1 MISPGLQRASRSA
14 ALGLLLLL
22 ASCSTAPVRSRA
34 PVSAGASEAMHRAW
48 EASRAP
54 GFESDEAALRGAIA
68 DALTASHL
76 EPTWAV
82 PRRFIDDW
90 VHRRALTL
98 PASYGT
104 HLRAARSGSAVDAYL
119 AGRLSG
125 DAADALL
132 DQARRL
138 DPILGWAWH
147 GEAWRA
153 YAAGRIHR
161 ATVVGARA
169 LRYAADP
176 IELAHFSWALSRY
189 LRADGRAEAARGVL
203 EAALLG
209 SDALTLR
216 PAERAMVGA
225 ELALAELE
233 SIEER
238 ARRRGAARALE
249 LVADPLLTRSERGAL
264 ALALSGLEDDVVPVE
279 SLELALFDAADES
292 LLEPRRASSSRGLLV
307 QGFGAGLDG
316 VEVARSF
323 ERWCASLPPWL
334 LDEEG
339 RPRRPA
345 LSRLARAVDAHASR
359 CDLESCVALSAALVE
374 AGWFAEARALT
385 GAVAREDHG
394 EKAAGRLR
402 DVRGRALRGV
412 ALMAEVGAL
421 LRRVD
426 AREAFLRA
434 GATGADGVTSD
445 EAGLVDS
452 LGELTAELARLAG
465 VDGRAEASPRIQY
478 GPLGEI
484 LHPGPVLSAEDE
496 ALGRGARGDMVGGIA
511 GAFLKLGRFALV
523 GQGVGQGGP
532 DATILRLVHVE
543 ERSGEH
549 LGRPFRGTVFWCDGA
564 DVPGRF
570 GRLGAAISGAALHEG
585 YYVDLSMVAADLG
598 RWEAVRERFAGDGE
612 AIARAL
618 AAAPAAAAGALRS
631 MTSPPLGAAD
641 RMRLAVMADRAQG
654 AEGSE
659 HHLEPMTLSE
669 LASVVAVHEEGHL
682 CDRGS
687 WYPLGVSQ
695 VLRLISFG
703 AAHGFD
709 GQEIARALE
718 VRAQLVALCEAED
731 VRLPWV
737 DLLDAAEGGG
747 AGVTPHG
754 QAYTRLLQSLMDRLE
769 AEVQSGGWRGVGLD
783 PDGRWVDQLHRLD
796 GEALRGLALREARS
810 RGLVLR

>member
-1 MISPGLQRASRSA
+1 
-14 ALGLLLLL
+14 
-22 ASCSTAPVRSRA
+22 
-34 PVSAGASEAMHRAW
+34 MHRAW
-48 EASRAP
+48 AASRAP
-54 GFESDEAALRGAIA
+54 GFDEDEAAIRAAIA
-68 DALTASHL
+68 DAVAASEL
-76 EPTWAV
+76 DPTWAV
-82 PRRFIDDW
+82 PGRFIDDW

-98 PASYGT
+98 PASYGA

-125 DAADALL
+125 DGADVLL

-153 YAAGRIHR
+153 FAAGRIHR
-161 ATVVGARA
+161 ATVVGSRA
-169 LRYAADP
+169 TGYASDP
-176 IELAHFSWALSRY
+176 LELAHFSWALSRY
-189 LRADGRAEAARGVL
+189 LRADGRAEAARRVL

-209 SDALTLR
+209 TDTLTLR

-233 SIEER
+233 SVEER

-249 LVADPLLTRSERGAL
+249 LVADSHLTRAERGAL
-264 ALALSGLEDDVVPVE
+264 ALALTGIGDDVVPVE

-292 LLEPRRASSSRGLLV
+292 LLEPRATRSNRGQLV

-316 VEVARSF
+316 AAVARAF
-323 ERWCASLPPWL
+323 ERWLGSLPPWV
-334 LDEEG
+334 LDGEG
-339 RPRRPA
+339 RPRRDA
-345 LSRLARAVDAHASR
+345 LAQVARAVEVHASR
-359 CDLESCVALSAALVE
+359 ADLDSGVALAAALVE

-385 GAVAREDHG
+385 GSLGREDRG
-394 EKAAGRLR
+394 EDAAARVR
-402 DVRGRALRGV
+402 EVRGRALRGA
-412 ALMAEVGAL
+412 ALMAEVAAL
-421 LRRVD
+421 ARRVD

-434 GATGADGVTSD
+434 GATEADGVTSG

-452 LGELTAELARLAG
+452 LGELTAELARIAG
-465 VDGRAEASPRIQY
+465 SNALAEASLRIQY

-496 ALGRGARGDMVGGIA
+496 ALGRGARGDVVGGIA
-511 GAFLKLGRFALV
+511 GAFLQLGRFALV

-532 DATILRLVHVE
+532 DATVLRLVHVE

-585 YYVDLSMVAADLG
+585 YYVDLSMVAVDLA
-598 RWEAVRERFAGDGE
+598 RWEAVRERFARDGE

-618 AAAPAAAAGALRS
+618 AAAPAAATGSLRA

-641 RMRLAVMADRAQG
+641 RMRLAVMTDRSRG
-654 AEGSE
+654 GDGPDP
-659 HHLEPMTLSE
+659 HLEPMTLSE
-669 LASVVAVHEEGHL
+669 LAGVVAVHEEGHL

-709 GQEIARALE
+709 GEEIARALE
-718 VRAQLVALCEAED
+718 ARAQLVALCVAED

-754 QAYTRLLQSLMDRLE
+754 RAYRRLLQDLIDRLE
-769 AEVQSGGWRGVGLD
+769 AEVQSGGWRDLGLD

>member
-1 MISPGLQRASRSA
+1 MPEEASA
-14 ALGLLLLL
+14 
-22 ASCSTAPVRSRA
+22 
-34 PVSAGASEAMHRAW
+34 AMHRAW
-48 EASRAP
+48 AASRAP
-54 GFESDEAALRGAIA
+54 GFEEDQASLDGAIA
-68 DALTASHL
+68 DALTAAEL
-76 EPTWAV
+76 DPTWAV
-82 PRRFIDDW
+82 PRRFVDDW
-90 VHRRALTL
+90 VHRRGLTL
-98 PASYGT
+98 PGSYGD

-125 DAADALL
+125 EGADVLL

-153 YAAGRIHR
+153 FAAGRIHR
-161 ATVVGARA
+161 ATVAGSRA
-169 LRYAADP
+169 VRYASDP
-176 IELAHFSWALSRY
+176 LELAHFSWALSRY
-189 LRADGRAEAARGVL
+189 LRADERAEAARSVL

-209 SDALTLR
+209 TDRLVLR

-225 ELALAELE
+225 ELALAELQ

-249 LVADPLLTRSERGAL
+249 LVADPHLTRAERAAL
-264 ALALSGLEDDVVPVE
+264 ALALSSLEGDMVPVE
-279 SLELALFDAADES
+279 ALELALFEAADEA
-292 LLEPRRASSSRGLLV
+292 LLEPSPKGSRRGRLV
-307 QGFGAGLDG
+307 QGFAAGLDG
-316 VEVARSF
+316 AAIARAF
-323 ERWCASLPPWL
+323 ERWRATLPAWV
-334 LDEEG
+334 LDDQG
-339 RPRRPA
+339 APRRPV
-345 LSRLARAVDAHASR
+345 LERVARAVEAHARGNTLDSG
-359 CDLESCVALSAALVE
+359 LELSVALIE

-385 GAVAREDHG
+385 GALAREARGQDSVARVRE
-394 EKAAGRLR
+394 A
-402 DVRGRALRGV
+402 RGRALRGV
-412 ALMAEVGAL
+412 ALMADVAAL
-421 LRRVD
+421 ARRVD

-434 GATGADGVTSD
+434 GATDADGVTSD

-465 VDGRAEASPRIQY
+465 DDALAEVSPRIQY

-496 ALGRGARGDMVGGIA
+496 GLGRGARGDSVGGVA
-511 GAFLKLGRFALV
+511 GLFLRLGRFALV

-532 DATILRLVHVE
+532 DATVLRLVHVE

-585 YYVDLSMVAADLG
+585 YYVDLSMVAVDLA
-598 RWEAVRERFAGDGE
+598 RWDAVRERFAGDGA

-618 AAAPAAAAGALRS
+618 GAAPAAAARGLRT
-631 MTSPPLGAAD
+631 MTSPPLGAAN
-641 RMRLAVMADRAQG
+641 RMRLSVMADRARAAG
-654 AEGSE
+654 TSGGD
-659 HHLEPMTLSE
+659 LEPMTLSE
-669 LASVVAVHEEGHL
+669 LAAVVAVHEEGHL

-687 WYPLGVSQ
+687 WYPLGVTQ
-695 VLRLISFG
+695 VLRLISFA

-709 GQEIARALE
+709 GEELARALE
-718 VRAQLVALCEAED
+718 ARAQLVALCEAED
-731 VRLPWV
+731 VRLPWI
-737 DLLDAAEGGG
+737 DILDAAEGGG

-754 QAYTRLLQSLMDRLE
+754 RAYSQLLQDLIDRLD
-769 AEVQSGGWRGVGLD
+769 AEVEAGGWRNAGLD
-783 PDGRWVDQLHRLD
+783 PSGRWIDQLHRLD

-810 RGLVLR
+810 RGLTRP